1 MKSIKQFLK
10 LRYLIAAC
18 LAVVFAFTLWFGAG
32 KNVVPANAAA
42 IVEYKDEAIYKV
54 GNSFRDKNMNYLL
67 KQGETATFTAS
78 GAHYSD
84 GVIGCDW
91 RVSNSSILQITGSR
105 SGTLTQTVRGV
116 RPGVA
121 TLTGAVRSIYIGPN
135 YTYDDRTMD
144 NPFPIRVV
152 APLSG
157 ATLSQ
162 TEMTLAPGATGKID
176 LMTITPDSA
185 YSLFVTDFGYTSSD
199 SSVATID
206 ATGNIQAIKNG
217 TTTLS
222 FTGDGNVLASC
233 VLTVSDGSTP
243 PEDAQNPQVDSQK
256 SNNAAK
262 EINKATVISLTLP
275 GKRKLKVQI
284 VRDKKADG
292 YQLQYS
298 TKKKFKKKTT
308 KTINI
313 NKNKKTTKI
322 LKKLKSGKKY
332 YIRVRSFKK
341 IRSNNSVTKVYG
353 SWSDVMVSKKIK

>member
-135 YTYDDRTMD
+135 YTYDDRT
-144 NPFPIRVV
+144 
-152 APLSG
+152 
-157 ATLSQ
+157 
-162 TEMTLAPGATGKID
+162 
-176 LMTITPDSA
+176 
-185 YSLFVTDFGYTSSD
+185 
-199 SSVATID
+199 
-206 ATGNIQAIKNG
+206 
-217 TTTLS
+217 
-222 FTGDGNVLASC
+222 
-233 VLTVSDGSTP
+233 
-243 PEDAQNPQVDSQK
+243 
-256 SNNAAK
+256 
-262 EINKATVISLTLP
+262 
-275 GKRKLKVQI
+275 
-284 VRDKKADG
+284 
-292 YQLQYS
+292 
-298 TKKKFKKKTT
+298 
-308 KTINI
+308 
-313 NKNKKTTKI
+313 
-322 LKKLKSGKKY
+322 
-332 YIRVRSFKK
+332 
-341 IRSNNSVTKVYG
+341 
-353 SWSDVMVSKKIK
+353 